1 MISRMFNFARMRRD
15 ENGSVVVET
24 AIVLPVLIM
33 MMLGGFEASRIVSR
47 ENELQIAI
55 AEAAEIV
62 LATIPEDQEDLDA
75 IEDIIESSAGLPDGG
90 VQLKRKFRCDV
101 TAALVDDVTSC
112 GADAV
117 ISEFIHLNIYASYE
131 PTWTSFGIGGTVPY
145 RIRRRIQIS

>member
-55 AEAAEIV
+55 AEAAAIV
-62 LATIPEDQEDLDA
+62 LAAIPEDQADLDA
-75 IEDIIESSAGLPDGG
+75 VELIIESSTGLPAGK
-90 VQLKRKFRCDV
+90 VRLQKRYRCN
-101 TAALVDDVTSC
+101 
-112 GADAV
+112 ADATLTLDITTCPTGAV
-117 ISEFIHLNIYASYE
+117 ISEFIHLNVWDSYT
-131 PTWTSFGIGGTVPY
+131 PLWTKFGIGKTVDY
-145 RIRRRIQIS
+145 DIRRRIQIS

>member
-1 MISRMFNFARMRRD
+1 MIERFLKSARIDRD
-15 ENGSVVVET
+15 DRGSVVVET
-24 AIVLPVLIM
+24 AIVLPVLVM
-33 MMLGGFEASRIVSR
+33 MGLGGFEASQIIAR

-75 IEDIIESSAGLPDGG
+75 IEDIIETSAGLPDGG
-90 VQLKRKFRCDV
+90 VQLQKKFRCDA

-117 ISEFIHLNIYASYE
+117 ISEFIHLNVFASYQ
-131 PTWTSFGIGGTVPY
+131 PIWTSFGIGGTVPY
-145 RIRRRIQIS
+145 RLRRRIQIS